1 MPKTYP
7 RGDRVEEQ
15 VRHVLSEAVAELKDP
30 RVGFVTITAVKVT
43 PDLRHAKVFVSAL
56 GSRDQRDAS
65 IEAVRHAAPHLRS
78 VLGREVRLKYL
89 PFLEIVEDT
98 TADQGERIESLLREV
113 GVSKPPSVEK
123 LDDAGEL
130 EESDEADETS

>member
-1 MPKTYP
+1 MPKAFP

-15 VRHVLSEAVAELKDP
+15 VRHVLSEAVQELKDP

-43 PDLRHAKVFVSAL
+43 PDLRHAKIFVSAL
-56 GSRDQRDAS
+56 GSREQRDAS

-113 GVSKPPSVEK
+113 GVSQPPSVES
-123 LDDAGEL
+123 LDETGEL
-130 EESDEADETS
+130 DENDED

>member
-130 EESDEADETS
+130 EDSDEADETS

>member
-56 GSRDQRDAS
+56 GSRDERDAS

-123 LDDAGEL
+123 LDDADEP
-130 EESDEADETS
+130 EETDEADET

>member
-65 IEAVRHAAPHLRS
+65 IQAVRHAAPHLRS

-89 PFLEIVEDT
+89 PFLEIIEDT

-123 LDDAGEL
+123 LDDGGDL
-130 EESDEADETS
+130 EESDEADEIS

>member
-15 VRHVLSEAVAELKDP
+15 VRHVLSEAVQELKDP

>member
-56 GSRDQRDAS
+56 GSRDQRDTS